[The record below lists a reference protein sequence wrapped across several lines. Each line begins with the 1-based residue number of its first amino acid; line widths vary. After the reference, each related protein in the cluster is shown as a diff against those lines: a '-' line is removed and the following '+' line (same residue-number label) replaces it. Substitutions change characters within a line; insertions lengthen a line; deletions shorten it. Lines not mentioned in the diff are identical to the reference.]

1 MDSCLEQYRKSN
13 VSFAQAINKIKQRDN
28 VFKGNEWPSANTKE
42 IVFNILSDERHMALY
57 TVQGC
62 EQFNA

>member
-28 VFKGNEWPSANTKE
+28 VFKDSEWPSANTKE
-42 IVFNILSDERHMALY
+42 IVVNILSDERHMALY
-57 TVQGC
+57 TVQGG